1 MGGGAA
7 VYGDTHV
14 DPAPLF
20 DPDRGGL
27 PPEDALDLYFH
38 APISLS
44 LLGDAYAAHGM
55 ERELGQLLDFYAGLA
70 AGTVTDVQ
78 RQGGYVTGGHRGRA
92 IPARLAIT
100 ALAENDVPGEPTMR
114 LHTHIYVGRI
124 AVALETGE
132 RHPVDLAE
140 LREAADFAWRSHLT
154 RLVNGTTDVLGFAWA
169 PLPGHT
175 SGDEEIVDPPVAE
188 HIAGH
193 TFGVCPG
200 EYGPRE
206 QIMADAQWRAGVAE
220 SARIIAIEQARRTG

>member
-1 MGGGAA
+1 M
-7 VYGDTHV
+7 YGDTHV

-20 DPDRGGL
+20 DPAAGGR

-55 ERELGQLLDFYAGLA
+55 ERELGQLLSLYADLA
-70 AGTVTDVQ
+70 ADTVTDVQ
-78 RQGGYVTGGHRGRA
+78 RQGGYVAGGHRGRA
-92 IPARLAIT
+92 IPARLEIT
-100 ALAENDVPGEPTMR
+100 ALAENDVPDEPTMR
-114 LHTHIYVGRI
+114 LHTHIYVGRTAI
-124 AVALETGE
+124 ALETGE

-154 RLVNGTTDVLGFAWA
+154 KLVNRSTDVLGFAWA

-175 SGDEEIVDPPVAE
+175 SGDEEIVDPPMAE
-188 HIAGH
+188 HVPGH
-193 TFGVCPG
+193 SFGVCPG

-220 SARIIAIEQARRTG
+220 SARIIAIERSRRTG